1 MAYENDMNCRGNDEG
16 FYRNGIAEEILS
28 LPAKDVLSYEK
39 VKDPL
44 SLLLNIE
51 GALRNWKDVA
61 GMLRYRPER
70 ILGDFVHHPRPGLG
84 LLEDWIFE
92 KKGSLRRLVQVFDE
106 LKLFSCLEV
115 VLECV
120 QEYEASAER
129 NASSLS
135 ERDEYSAGFTGSY
148 GSGVDT
154 SLSIENSLTWTSGS
168 MNSSNPSSPE
178 YSTSD
183 SLPLPDI
190 NRGCPENG
198 RFNRTIAQE
207 NCNLSCADLE
217 QCNSSN
223 VPFLRVQS
231 WSPTETR
238 RLDRQPPNGEQSLLS
253 RSFSQPNN
261 LKSKAGLDNKRKSFR
276 KRFVR
281 IFRKKK
287 KKPVVNSSE
296 EVSDASLQTST
307 SSDGGFIRPASF
319 TVGGAYREVAEKH
332 CKNFSPL
339 KVDDKRRSLDSLS
352 SGESVPNP
360 TSPGY
365 ESGYTSSEGP
375 TVSCG
380 KSISMI
386 HCFDLEDEAYR
397 KEGFKLYHHFNEE
410 LGYKCHLD
418 KLEMLKVAENKFRYA
433 VRRVKQS
440 DFVFICVSPQ
450 LKRIFD
456 SSVEEI
462 SDQLEDDS
470 NSMLRLE
477 SDLILSELANSGS
490 NRKGK
495 FMTILLQGSSKS
507 DVPCFLE
514 SFMVYRWPKDERK
527 IRCIIEEQPEIMPA
541 PVSCVKTDP
550 PSQVVIPAKLI

>member
-1 MAYENDMNCRGNDEG
+1 MTLFLY
-16 FYRNGIAEEILS
+16 IL
-28 LPAKDVLSYEK
+28 
-39 VKDPL
+39 
-44 SLLLNIE
+44 
-51 GALRNWKDVA
+51 
-61 GMLRYRPER
+61 
-70 ILGDFVHHPRPGLG
+70 
-84 LLEDWIFE
+84 
-92 KKGSLRRLVQVFDE
+92 
-106 LKLFSCLEV
+106 
-115 VLECV
+115 
-120 QEYEASAER
+120 EYEASAER

-365 ESGYTSSEGP
+365 ESGYTSSEGM
-375 TVSCG
+375 VC
-380 KSISMI
+380 M
-386 HCFDLEDEAYR
+386 
-397 KEGFKLYHHFNEE
+397 
-410 LGYKCHLD
+410 
-418 KLEMLKVAENKFRYA
+418 VAF
-433 VRRVKQS
+433 S
-440 DFVFICVSPQ
+440 
-450 LKRIFD
+450 
-456 SSVEEI
+456 
-462 SDQLEDDS
+462 
-470 NSMLRLE
+470 
-477 SDLILSELANSGS
+477 
-490 NRKGK
+490 
-495 FMTILLQGSSKS
+495 
-507 DVPCFLE
+507 
-514 SFMVYRWPKDERK
+514 
-527 IRCIIEEQPEIMPA
+527 
-541 PVSCVKTDP
+541 
-550 PSQVVIPAKLI
+550 